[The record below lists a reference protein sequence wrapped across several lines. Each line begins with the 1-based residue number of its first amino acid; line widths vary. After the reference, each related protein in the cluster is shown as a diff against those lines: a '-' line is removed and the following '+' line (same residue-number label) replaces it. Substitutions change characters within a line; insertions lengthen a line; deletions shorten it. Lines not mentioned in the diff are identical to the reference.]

1 MTKYRILAYSSSY
14 SFIISLHGKYV
25 EYIFANVWIASLN
38 VKSSKYLH
46 VTNNEISFFLAE
58 QTSIIY
64 LCHTLIHLSAHG
76 MFWLL

>member
-14 SFIISLHGKYV
+14 SFIISLHRKYV
-25 EYIFANVWIASLN
+25 EYIFVDVWIASFN
-38 VKSSKYLH
+38 VISSKYLQ

-64 LCHTLIHLSAHG
+64 LCHILIHLSVHG
-76 MFWLL
+76 MLWLL